1 MNDSAAREMHFDR
14 SENNEQAGE
23 NTWACYASWQT
34 SQAGELLLS
43 ELPVALSLCSSL
55 SGFIYHNCF
64 VSKAC
69 IPDGL
74 P

>member
-34 SQAGELLLS
+34 SQAGEMLLS
-43 ELPVALSLCSSL
+43 E
-55 SGFIYHNCF
+55 
-64 VSKAC
+64 
-69 IPDGL
+69 
-74 P
+74 